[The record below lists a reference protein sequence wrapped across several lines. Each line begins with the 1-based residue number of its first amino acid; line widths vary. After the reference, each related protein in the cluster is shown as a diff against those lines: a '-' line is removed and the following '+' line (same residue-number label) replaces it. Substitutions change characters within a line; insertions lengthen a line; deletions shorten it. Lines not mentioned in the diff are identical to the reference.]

1 MKLLI
6 LMRKFLAGHKWGTGN
21 VAMFA
26 YNIVINQLL
35 MYLIKFP
42 QCGKYVENFINLN
55 VARRQSKSCPLL
67 IIITNTQRGW
77 RSEVEGVGNC
87 SRVRLASEYYDH
99 SIELLSIFKAE
110 SNQKVSQQTE
120 KVFRGKQKKNC
131 LESLNISFNLA
142 AWAKFQR

>member
-67 IIITNTQRGW
+67 IIITNTQRGLGGEGW
-77 RSEVEGVGNC
+77 REWGTVLGSVLQV
-87 SRVRLASEYYDH
+87 
-99 SIELLSIFKAE
+99 
-110 SNQKVSQQTE
+110 
-120 KVFRGKQKKNC
+120 
-131 LESLNISFNLA
+131 NIMTTP
-142 AWAKFQR
+142 

>member
-6 LMRKFLAGHKWGTGN
+6 LMRKFLAGHKWGTGS
-21 VAMFA
+21 VAMFGF
-26 YNIVINQLL
+26 NIVINQLL

-42 QCGKYVENFINLN
+42 QRGKYVENFINLN
-55 VARRQSKSCPLL
+55 VARRQSKASPLL

-77 RSEVEGVGNC
+77 CRGGNC

-110 SNQKVSQQTE
+110 SNKKFRSKPKKFLRGGPE
-120 KVFRGKQKKNC
+120 KKTVW
-131 LESLNISFNLA
+131 NL
-142 AWAKFQR
+142 